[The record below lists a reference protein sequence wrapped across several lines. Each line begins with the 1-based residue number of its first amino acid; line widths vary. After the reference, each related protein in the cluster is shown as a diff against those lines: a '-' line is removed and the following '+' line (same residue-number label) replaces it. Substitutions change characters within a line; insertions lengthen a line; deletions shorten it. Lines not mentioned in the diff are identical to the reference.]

1 MQSNEKTTQIP
12 PAEEQNPQP
21 SSEPKRKHLI
31 RNAWIRRPLKV
42 LGCLLL
48 LVLLI
53 PVLLYLPPV
62 QDFAVKTATEIVADK
77 TGMKIGID
85 KLRLKFPVNLSLS
98 GVSVI
103 EASGDTMVMAR
114 EAIADVKLRPL
125 LGLDIQIKR
134 LRLRDGY
141 YRMLSPD
148 SSMLLT
154 IKAGLLE
161 VDEKSSMN
169 LRSSTISI
177 NEAKLRDG
185 DMFLSMDV
193 WKQTPSPQDTTSTPF
208 YIMANKLDI
217 ENMLFTMTMLP
228 TIDTLRFKTDKL
240 QVVDGVVDLR
250 QMTIRMADVTAAHG
264 DALMLAPSLEYVKEH
279 PAPAPDTTAAPSQP
293 TTIVADRITLTDF
306 NARYA
311 VEGSPAVKG
320 FDTNDIRVSA
330 LDIELE
336 HFYNQATNITLPVT
350 YLRGMEQC
358 GLSIT
363 EGTGVFSMDSTG
375 MKLRDFD
382 IRTPYSRVQATAAIP
397 NALLAFEPSALLDV
411 DVNAS
416 LGLTD
421 INSFM
426 PALSTYTSAIPATT
440 PLNAQVKAN
449 GRLGDADIE
458 QFDVALPGT
467 LSLRA
472 KGKAKNA
479 LDIKELVADL
489 TFDGELRR
497 PEIVKKFVSLNGVN
511 IPTLNIKGTAS
522 ANRENYAADFKMTTS
537 YGNLAADGHVGMNSE
552 RYDVKAAVHSL
563 NVGSF
568 LGDKTIGPVTA
579 SLSASGAGFNPE
591 KHGAHTD
598 VRLDLSSAV
607 YNGHS
612 IKDIFLLATLRDE
625 DFTLKAKSP
634 NPVLSF
640 DIEGSGR
647 ISDNLYQA
655 DINADLHNVDL
666 YALGMSETKCDGGA
680 RFHINGTASPH
691 TWIYDVDLD
700 TQSVD
705 WHLAD
710 QDISIPDSVSLRFVS
725 TATDVRCLLGAR
737 GADLKFLSSVG
748 LKPLIDRFTEVS
760 AMIPKAIEARS
771 LDVAQL
777 EAKLPPFTLTADVEG
792 DGVVSQFLAP
802 SKMGIGDL
810 KVELNKDSLI
820 NGNMVLNKLT
830 TESMRLDTITL
841 DLSSRGN
848 LLDYTLHLG
857 NRPGTLDEF
866 ADVRMSGYLGD
877 NRLSAYLVQHN
888 IKNKMGYRLGFTAS
902 VADSVLS
909 LRFTPL
915 KATIAYMP
923 WTFNMDNYVDYTVT
937 SRKVNANLE
946 ASSANS
952 SILLRTEKNEK
963 GQDNLHLNLKNIQV
977 EDFTHMMLNPPPIKA
992 SVNSDI
998 NVRYT
1003 GRALVGR
1010 GSLDINDFIYDRK
1023 RVGDFDFT
1031 FAAGM
1036 GNKGKSAGK
1045 VGMMVDGREAA
1056 AVQFVLAPDSVDPE
1070 AGLVAERL
1078 KLMLT
1083 RFPLEIANPFFPPQT
1098 MKVSGHLNGDMS
1110 LSGTFTEPKLNGSIS
1125 CDSVGLL
1132 VNMLGTRFS
1141 FDGDPITVSDNVLD
1155 FHEFDIL
1162 AVNKNP
1168 LTLRGTVDATKMS
1181 DMKFDLSAKG
1191 SNVQLVGGSKKGSA
1205 DMYGNLFVD
1214 LDASVKGPMSMMD
1227 INAMLNVL
1235 PATDVTYDL
1244 VMESDGL
1251 GQGEGAD
1258 GVVKFVNF
1266 SDTTQVA
1273 KADSI
1278 TAVVGMRISAK
1289 AIISQGAEVT
1299 VNFDQPMI
1307 KANGKVQCNPSG
1319 TLNYFQNYLGDMR
1332 LNGTLYTGTGYVRY
1346 AMPLLGTKTFNFNQ
1360 DSHITWGGDIM
1371 NPQLDIKA
1379 YDNVKANIQMNG
1391 NSSLVNFL
1399 VSLNIGNNLSA
1410 PSVTFDLS
1418 TDDNMSI
1425 SNELQSM
1432 TADQRQQQAMSLMLT
1447 GAYTGQNAKTVGGN
1461 LVTSSVYGILTSQLN
1476 SMLAN
1481 AVKGVDI
1488 NLGVDQYQ
1496 TGTNGNMTTNTSY
1509 SYQVSKSL
1517 LNNRFKI
1524 IVGGNYTDG
1533 AGNEDFEQNLV
1544 SDIAFE
1550 YVLKQTN
1557 NMSLNA
1563 KLYRHSGYESV
1574 LEGEITETGVGLNL
1588 RRRLAYFS
1596 EITHFGL
1603 SKLWKK
1609 KKPVLTDPD
1618 LKEGMDSLIDVS
1630 RPISDA
1636 ADSIKAIQRKE
1647 DEDTANSIKAIQRK
1661 EDEDAK

>member
-1 MQSNEKTTQIP
+1 MQSNENPTPQ
-12 PAEEQNPQP
+12 AEEQKTTEASAP
-21 SSEPKRKHLI
+21 ERKHLI
-31 RNAWIRRPLKV
+31 RNPWIRRPLKGV
-42 LGCLLL
+42 GCLLL

-53 PVLLYLPPV
+53 PVLLYIPPV
-62 QDFAVKTATEIVADK
+62 QDFAVKTATKIVADK
-77 TGMKIGID
+77 TGMKVGIER
-85 KLRLKFPVNLSLS
+85 LRLKFPVNLSLS
-98 GVSVI
+98 GVSVV
-103 EASGDTMVMAR
+103 EATGDTMVMAR

-125 LGLDIQIKR
+125 LGLDLQIKR

-154 IKAGLLE
+154 IRAGLLE
-161 VDEKSSMN
+161 VDDRSSMN
-169 LRSSTISI
+169 LRTSTISI

-185 DMFLSMDV
+185 DLSLSMDV

-208 YIMANKLDI
+208 YITANKLDI

-228 TIDTLRFKTDKL
+228 TIDTLRFQTDKL

-250 QMTIRMADVTAAHG
+250 QMTIRMGDVTAAHG

-311 VEGSPAVKG
+311 VKDAPAVKG
-320 FDTNDIRVSA
+320 FDANDIRVSA

-375 MKLRDFD
+375 MKLSDFD
-382 IRTPYSRVQATAAIP
+382 IRTPYSHVQATAAIP
-397 NALLAFEPSALLDV
+397 NALLAFEPQALLDV

-416 LGLTD
+416 LGMSD
-421 INSFM
+421 IDSFM
-426 PALSTYTSAIPATT
+426 PDLSAYTSAIPATT
-440 PLNAQVKAN
+440 PLNALIKAN
-449 GRLGDADIE
+449 GQLGDADIE
-458 QFDVALPGT
+458 RFDVALPGT

-479 LDIKELVADL
+479 LDMKRLVADL

-497 PEIVKKFVSLNGVN
+497 PEIVKKFVDLNGVN
-511 IPTLNIKGTAS
+511 VPTLNIKGTAS
-522 ANRENYAADFKMTTS
+522 ADRENYSADFKLTTA
-537 YGNLAADGHVGMNSE
+537 YGDLAADGHVGMNSE

-579 SLSASGAGFNPE
+579 SLTASGAGFNPE

-598 VRLDLSSAV
+598 VRLDLASAL

-612 IKDIFLLATLRDE
+612 IKDITLLATLRDE

-666 YALGMSETKCDGGA
+666 HALGMSETKCDGGA
-680 RFHINGTASPH
+680 RLHINGTASPH
-691 TWIYDVDLD
+691 TWLYDVDLD
-700 TQSVD
+700 AQGID

-710 QDISIPDSVSLRFVS
+710 QDISIPDSVALRFVS
-725 TATDVRCLLGAR
+725 TADNVRCLLGAR
-737 GADLKFLSSVG
+737 GADVEFLSTVG
-748 LKPLIDRFTEVS
+748 LSPLIDRFTEVS
-760 AMIPKAIEARS
+760 AMIPKAIEAKS
-771 LDVAQL
+771 LDVEQL
-777 EAKLPPFTLTADVEG
+777 EAKLPPFTLTADVRG
-792 DGVVSQFLAP
+792 DGVIEQFLAP

-810 KVELNKDSLI
+810 SMKLTKDSLI
-820 NGNMVLNKLT
+820 NGRVALNKLT

-841 DLSSRGN
+841 DLNSRGK
-848 LLDYTLHLG
+848 LLDYVVHLG
-857 NRPGTLDEF
+857 NRPGTFDEF
-866 ADVRMSGYLGD
+866 AQVRMSGYLGD

-888 IKNKMGYRLGFTAS
+888 IKNQMGYRLGFTAS
-902 VADSVLS
+902 VADTVLS

-923 WTFNMDNYVDYTVT
+923 WTFNMDNYIDYTITNRNV
-937 SRKVNANLE
+937 SANLE
-946 ASSANS
+946 ASSSNS
-952 SILLRTEKNEK
+952 SILLRSEKDEK
-963 GQDNLHLNLKNIQV
+963 GQDNLHLNLKNIRV
-977 EDFTHMMLNPPPIKA
+977 EDFTHMMLNPPPVKA

-1010 GSLDINDFIYDRK
+1010 GTLDINDFIYDRK

-1045 VGMMVDGREAA
+1045 IGMMVDGAEAA
-1056 AVQFVLAPDSVDPE
+1056 AVQFVLAPDSVNP
-1070 AGLVAERL
+1070 AGGLVAERL

-1098 MKVSGHLNGDMS
+1098 MKLSGRLNGDMS
-1110 LSGTFTEPKLNGSIS
+1110 LSGSFTAPVLNGSVS

-1141 FDGDPITVSDNVLD
+1141 FGGDPITVSDNVLD
-1155 FHEFDIL
+1155 FHEFDIF
-1162 AVNKNP
+1162 AVNRNP
-1168 LTLRGTVDATKMS
+1168 LTIKGTVDATKMS
-1181 DMKFDLSAKG
+1181 DMKFDLSAKA
-1191 SNVQLVGGSKKGSA
+1191 SNIQLTDAKSKSKA
-1205 DMYGNLFVD
+1205 DVTGNLFVD

-1235 PATDVTYDL
+1235 PATDVTYNL
-1244 VMESDGL
+1244 VMEGDAL
-1251 GQGEGAD
+1251 GQGQGAD

-1273 KADSI
+1273 KADSL
-1278 TAVVGMRISAK
+1278 TSTLGMRITAK
-1289 AIISQGAEVT
+1289 AIISQGCEVT
-1299 VNFDQPMI
+1299 VNLEQPAI
-1307 KANGKVQCNPSG
+1307 GGGGKVVCNPSG

-1332 LNGTLYTGTGYVRY
+1332 LNGTLYTGTGSVRY
-1346 AMPLLGTKTFNFNQ
+1346 KIPVLGTKTFNFNQ
-1360 DSHITWGGDIM
+1360 DSHITWGGDIL
-1371 NPQLDIKA
+1371 NPTLAIKA

-1391 NSSLVNFL
+1391 NTSLVNFL
-1399 VSLNIGNNLSA
+1399 VSLNIGNTLSA
-1410 PSVTFDLS
+1410 PSILFDLS
-1418 TDDNMSI
+1418 TDDDLSI

-1432 TADQRQQQAMSLMLT
+1432 TAEQRQQQAMNLMLT
-1447 GAYTGQNAKTVGGN
+1447 GSYTGQNAKSVNGN
-1461 LVTSSVYGILTSQLN
+1461 LVTSNLYSMLTSQLN
-1476 SMLAN
+1476 SFLAN
-1481 AVKGVDI
+1481 TVKGVDI

-1496 TGTNGNMTTNTSY
+1496 TGTNGNTSTNTSY

-1533 AGNEDFEQNLV
+1533 SANENFEQNLI

-1550 YVLKQTN
+1550 YILKQTN

-1563 KLYRHSGYESV
+1563 KLYRHTGFESV

-1588 RRRLAYFS
+1588 RRRLAYFT

-1609 KKPVLTDPD
+1609 KKQSAPAAETQ
-1618 LKEGMDSLIDVS
+1618 EAADSLIS
-1630 RPISDA
+1630 IPKEISAPTD
-1636 ADSIKAIQRKE
+1636 
-1647 DEDTANSIKAIQRK
+1647 SIKAIQRK